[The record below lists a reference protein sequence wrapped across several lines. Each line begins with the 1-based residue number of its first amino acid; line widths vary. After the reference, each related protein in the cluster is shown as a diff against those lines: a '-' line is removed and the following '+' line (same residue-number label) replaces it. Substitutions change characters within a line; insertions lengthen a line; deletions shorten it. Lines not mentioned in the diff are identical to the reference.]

1 MILGAKDYMKI
12 RGSLALRLCLCLV
25 AIAAVAAPATT
36 PTLSA
41 SPSAV
46 DFQYNPPE
54 PAPLPVNVTVTASD
68 GSSPALTV
76 AVTPGTGTP
85 ATLFPNPVVSG
96 DTLQVYFNNA
106 TFDSLGPGIYNATI
120 TVSAAGFANL
130 TIPVTLSIGGALSIL
145 PSPTTLTF
153 NASGPTVQ
161 TIELSGNGGASIS
174 FSLVSSTNAG
184 GNWLSAT
191 ANASFT
197 PATLTVTINP
207 LNVPGGTYTG
217 SVRVTPTSGSTLT
230 IPVTLQ
236 VGPTTLAASPAS
248 LTFGYTVGG
257 TAPPLQVVQ
266 LTSPLSN
273 DTYTAQATST
283 GNWLLVNG
291 VTTKITGAIPAT
303 LGVTINPAGLTAG
316 TYQGTIVVTDADSS
330 TQSVAVTLVVSGVS
344 NVANPGSLVF
354 VAQAAGA
361 PPATQIVLVNG
372 SANASYTATV
382 TGAWLS
388 ISSAGGS
395 APAQLTVTANP
406 KGLAAGTYP
415 GSVVI
420 NLDTHIQNI
429 SVTLIVSANPVLTTT
444 PGGFIFNY
452 LGGNGLPSPEPL
464 DVGVSSG
471 PNQSFTVA
479 SGVPAWLQLGS
490 ISSSFETPASL
501 SVGLAPQTL
510 PTGTYVADIILTP
523 AGAGGVPVV
532 VPVLLTVESATPVV
546 PNVTSLSFSAGA
558 GGAPQSQTVE
568 VTAASPTSFTA
579 SANSSGNW
587 LSVSPTSGNANA
599 TNTPL
604 TVTADATKLAAGT
617 YQGAVDLI
625 TTGGVVTQISVTFTV
640 GGGGV
645 PVTISPSTL
654 AFAYT
659 QNGALPAAQSLQI
672 TGSQSFTASA
682 GTSTGGAWLAVTPAS
697 GTGNVS
703 LSVSVNPAGLAPG
716 AYNGSITVTP
726 TGGVAQ
732 TVAVTLTVSAAASLA
747 ATPNPLAFAYTTG
760 NPPPAAQTVSVTSTG
775 QAVTFAATA
784 SSSGWLSVTQSAAT
798 TPATLSVSV
807 NPANLGAGPYNGSI
821 ALSGGSGVQQLN
833 IIVTLTV
840 IAPLPVIDAVVN
852 AASYLQ
858 GGISPGEIVT
868 IFGNSLGPVTGVGAT
883 IDKKG
888 FIETTLATV
897 QITFNGYP
905 APILYAGAGQINA
918 IVPYEVAG
926 ASNASVESIFGSVRS
941 NSLTLAVVSSA
952 PGVFS
957 ADASGKGPGA
967 ILDTSYHLVSA
978 SNPVSAGSIIQVFAT
993 GQGQTSPGG
1002 VDGLIEPSSL
1012 PLPAPLLS
1020 AGAMIGG
1027 VAATIQYVG
1036 AAPGLVAGA
1045 LQVNIVV
1052 PPGVASGPA
1061 PLFVSFGGIDNSQTG
1076 ITVAIK

>member
-1 MILGAKDYMKI
+1 L
-12 RGSLALRLCLCLV
+12 
-25 AIAAVAAPATT
+25 
-36 PTLSA
+36 
-41 SPSAV
+41 
-46 DFQYNPPE
+46 
-54 PAPLPVNVTVTASD
+54 
-68 GSSPALTV
+68 
-76 AVTPGTGTP
+76 
-85 ATLFPNPVVSG
+85 
-96 DTLQVYFNNA
+96 
-106 TFDSLGPGIYNATI
+106 I
-120 TVSAAGFANL
+120 T
-130 TIPVTLSIGGALSIL
+130 
-145 PSPTTLTF
+145 
-153 NASGPTVQ
+153 
-161 TIELSGNGGASIS
+161 
-174 FSLVSSTNAG
+174 
-184 GNWLSAT
+184 
-191 ANASFT
+191 
-197 PATLTVTINP
+197 
-207 LNVPGGTYTG
+207 
-217 SVRVTPTSGSTLT
+217 
-230 IPVTLQ
+230 
-236 VGPTTLAASPAS
+236 
-248 LTFGYTVGG
+248 
-257 TAPPLQVVQ
+257 
-266 LTSPLSN
+266 
-273 DTYTAQATST
+273 
-283 GNWLLVNG
+283 
-291 VTTKITGAIPAT
+291 
-303 LGVTINPAGLTAG
+303 
-316 TYQGTIVVTDADSS
+316 
-330 TQSVAVTLVVSGVS
+330 
-344 NVANPGSLVF
+344 
-354 VAQAAGA
+354 
-361 PPATQIVLVNG
+361 
-372 SANASYTATV
+372 
-382 TGAWLS
+382 
-388 ISSAGGS
+388 
-395 APAQLTVTANP
+395 
-406 KGLAAGTYP
+406 
-415 GSVVI
+415 
-420 NLDTHIQNI
+420 
-429 SVTLIVSANPVLTTT
+429 
-444 PGGFIFNY
+444 
-452 LGGNGLPSPEPL
+452 
-464 DVGVSSG
+464 
-471 PNQSFTVA
+471 
-479 SGVPAWLQLGS
+479 
-490 ISSSFETPASL
+490 
-501 SVGLAPQTL
+501 
-510 PTGTYVADIILTP
+510 
-523 AGAGGVPVV
+523 AGGV
-532 VPVLLTVESATPVV
+532 T
-546 PNVTSLSFSAGA
+546 
-558 GGAPQSQTVE
+558 
-568 VTAASPTSFTA
+568 
-579 SANSSGNW
+579 
-587 LSVSPTSGNANA
+587 
-599 TNTPL
+599 
-604 TVTADATKLAAGT
+604 
-617 YQGAVDLI
+617 
-625 TTGGVVTQISVTFTV
+625 TQISVTFTV